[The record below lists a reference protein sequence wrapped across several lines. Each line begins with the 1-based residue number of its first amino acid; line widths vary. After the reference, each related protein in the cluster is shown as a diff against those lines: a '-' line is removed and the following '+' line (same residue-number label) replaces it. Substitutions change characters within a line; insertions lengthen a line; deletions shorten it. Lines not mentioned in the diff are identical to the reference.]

1 MPIKYIHVLQ
11 LSDCNKEKLILV
23 SMMVNPCKK
32 LEIHIFNLIVLQLQE
47 MDMHLCF
54 IQQSL

>member
-1 MPIKYIHVLQ
+1 MHVLL

-23 SMMVNPCKK
+23 SIMVNPCKK
-32 LEIHIFNLIVLQLQE
+32 LGIHLNLIVLQLQE
-47 MDMHLCF
+47 MDMHLRF

>member
-1 MPIKYIHVLQ
+1 MHVLL

-23 SMMVNPCKK
+23 SMMANPCKK
-32 LEIHIFNLIVLQLQE
+32 LDIHILNLIVLQLQE
-47 MDMHLCF
+47 MDMHLRF

>member
-1 MPIKYIHVLQ
+1 MHLLL

-23 SMMVNPCKK
+23 SMMVNPCKI
-32 LEIHIFNLIVLQLQE
+32 LDIHILNLIVLQLQE
-47 MDMHLCF
+47 MDMHLRF

>member
-1 MPIKYIHVLQ
+1 MVNPGKKLDIHVL
-11 LSDCNKEKLILV
+11 
-23 SMMVNPCKK
+23 
-32 LEIHIFNLIVLQLQE
+32 NLIVLQLQE

>member
-1 MPIKYIHVLQ
+1 
-11 LSDCNKEKLILV
+11 
-23 SMMVNPCKK
+23 MMVNPCKK

>member
-1 MPIKYIHVLQ
+1 MHLLL
-11 LSDCNKEKLILV
+11 LSDCNKEKLILA

-32 LEIHIFNLIVLQLQE
+32 LDIHILSLIVLQLQE
-47 MDMHLCF
+47 MDMQLFF

>member
-1 MPIKYIHVLQ
+1 MPIKLMHLLL

-32 LEIHIFNLIVLQLQE
+32 LDIHILNLIVLQLQE
-47 MDMHLCF
+47 MDMHLRF